1 MTTHKATCQCGA
13 LKVTLDGDPDFVI
26 ACNCKAC
33 QRRTGAPFGTAGYF
47 RKTAMSVEGQTNTWG
62 RTADSG
68 RALENFFC
76 PTCGT
81 NVYWTLEMRP
91 DHVGVAYGCF
101 ETKMPDPV
109 RAIWTD
115 EKHSWVGFPEDWPT
129 FPQGTPEP

>member
-1 MTTHKATCQCGA
+1 MTTHHATCQCGA
-13 LKVTLDGDPDFVI
+13 LNVSLEGDPDFVI

-33 QRRTGAPFGTAGYF
+33 QKRTGAPFGTAGYF
-47 RKTAMSVEGQTNTWG
+47 LKTRMSVEGDTKSWP

-91 DHVGVAYGCF
+91 DHVGVAFGCF
-101 ETKMPDPV
+101 ETKLPDPI
-109 RAIWTD
+109 RAIWTE
-115 EKHSWVGFPEDWPT
+115 EKHDWVGFPDDWPT
-129 FPQGTPEP
+129 FPKGTPEP

>member
-81 NVYWTLEMRP
+81 GLGTHSPARPGAMIIKVGTLDDPSQFKAQAAIFTIDKQPYHVLPDDVPAFERRP
-91 DHVGVAYGCF
+91 G
-101 ETKMPDPV
+101 
-109 RAIWTD
+109 
-115 EKHSWVGFPEDWPT
+115 
-129 FPQGTPEP
+129 